1 MSDFVADN
9 GVLLAMRWSVGG
21 LVKLSQVLRGCRSS
35 RSGVELGRKWRL
47 NRCTIRVSASV
58 WRLIERDA
66 SRQGMTVS
74 AWTCQ
79 ALTREVT
86 QTLKAS

>member
-47 NRCTIRVSASV
+47 NPWNLARS
-58 WRLIERDA
+58 E
-66 SRQGMTVS
+66 
-74 AWTCQ
+74 
-79 ALTREVT
+79 
-86 QTLKAS
+86 